1 MKKLF
6 YSLVVIAVISIL
18 TSCTPK
24 PEELILG
31 NWTLDKVEALNLDEL
46 AVQSVELQKSL
57 IDGQIASV
65 EEQIATIE
73 DEEEKTTYQTQLEVL
88 KNQKGEIT
96 VEKIKEDTKKGF
108 DEMAGTISFT
118 FTEDGKVNAQGK
130 VSDWTIDE
138 DGTTVTITTEGNEQP
153 TVLTIEELN
162 ATTFAFSSEEGE
174 GDNVVKMKMTFK
186 KGEATDDVED
196 NEGDD
201 HEGHDHE

>member
-6 YSLVVIAVISIL
+6 YSLAVIAVISIL
-18 TSCTPK
+18 SSCTPS

-31 NWTLDKVEALNLDEL
+31 NWTLNKVEALNLDEL
-46 AVQSVELQKSL
+46 ATQSVELQKTL

-73 DEEEKTTYQTQLEVL
+73 DEEEKATYQAQLEVL
-88 KNQKGEIT
+88 KTQKGEIT
-96 VEKIKEDTKKGF
+96 VEKIKEEAKKGF
-108 DEMAGTISFT
+108 EEMVGTISFT

-130 VSDWTIDE
+130 TSDWAISE
-138 DGTTVTITTEGNEQP
+138 DGTTITITTEGNDP

-174 GDNVVKMKMTFK
+174 GDNVAKMKMTFK
-186 KGEATDDVED
+186 KGEATDDGGE
-196 NEGDD
+196 ETEEEET
-201 HEGHDHE
+201 H